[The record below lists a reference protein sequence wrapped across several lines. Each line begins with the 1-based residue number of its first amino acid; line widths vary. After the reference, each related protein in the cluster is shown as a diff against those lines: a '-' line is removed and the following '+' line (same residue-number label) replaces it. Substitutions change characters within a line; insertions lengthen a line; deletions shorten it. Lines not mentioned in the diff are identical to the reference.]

1 MPEPPACYGS
11 PQDVVRAAAKELS
24 AIAVK
29 LESLSECM
37 PAPCDRAV
45 LEALVKRAWD
55 CLHTLREA
63 AGHCPK

>member
-1 MPEPPACYGS
+1 MTDPPAFHGS
-11 PQDVVRAAAKELS
+11 PRDVVRTAAKELS

-45 LEALVKRAWD
+45 LDVLILRAWD

-63 AGHCPK
+63 AGRCTE